1 MAEGIKVNQEK
12 RIIEVDIAVADF
24 SKVEKYQNAGY
35 TSILHDKSTRG
46 KGVTKKELEIYLKGR
61 ISDSIYNEMKKKID
75 AKMNFLELKGW
86 LKDALMKDAEERQK
100 KDKNAKYIPA
110 DVIVKVAKKQA
121 KEQTKSD
128 VKEYIEEQAQ
138 AQQEKNSAAE

>member
-1 MAEGIKVNQEK
+1 
-12 RIIEVDIAVADF
+12 
-24 SKVEKYQNAGY
+24 
-35 TSILHDKSTRG
+35 
-46 KGVTKKELEIYLKGR
+46 
-61 ISDSIYNEMKKKID
+61 MKKKID

>member
-46 KGVTKKELEIYLKGR
+46 KGTTKKDLETYLEGR
-61 ISDSIYNEMKKKID
+61 ISDKIYKELKKKID
-75 AKMNFLELKGW
+75 ANENFLRIKGW
-86 LKDALMKDAEERQK
+86 LKAELVKEAKETK
-100 KDKNAKYIPA
+100 KDYVPFDTLI
-110 DVIVKVAKKQA
+110 KVAKKQEKVEIAGNIENYIKAEAEKNA
-121 KEQTKSD
+121 KKT
-128 VKEYIEEQAQ
+128 
-138 AQQEKNSAAE
+138 NSAAE